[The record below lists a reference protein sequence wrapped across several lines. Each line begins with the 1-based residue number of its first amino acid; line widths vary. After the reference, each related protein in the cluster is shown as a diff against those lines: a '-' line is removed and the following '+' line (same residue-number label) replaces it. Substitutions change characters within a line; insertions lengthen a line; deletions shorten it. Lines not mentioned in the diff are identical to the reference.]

1 MILMLHITVGV
12 LSLILGLAAV
22 IQVERRWLTAQIVSF
37 VATILSGAMLLIQ
50 QPNTLAHLCVS
61 GVVFS
66 TLSIALML
74 LARRRLTYTAS
85 V

>member
-1 MILMLHITVGV
+1 MLHIIVGV
-12 LSLILGLAAV
+12 LSLILGVTAV
-22 IQVERRWLTAQIVSF
+22 IQTKQRWLTAQIVSF

-61 GVVFS
+61 GAVFS
-66 TLSIALML
+66 TLSITLLL
-74 LARRRLTYTAS
+74 LARRRLTYTTS